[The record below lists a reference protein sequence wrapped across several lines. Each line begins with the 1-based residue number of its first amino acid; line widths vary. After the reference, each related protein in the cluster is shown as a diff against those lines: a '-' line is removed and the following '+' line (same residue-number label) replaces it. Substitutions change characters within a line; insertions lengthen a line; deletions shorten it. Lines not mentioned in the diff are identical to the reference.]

1 MKIRRYL
8 MAAVLAEVIGLACL
22 WLAIGLLRTGA
33 HQQQIVEMLYQSTPY
48 DRNGRAYCNGSLL
61 SSMYLKPEFQGCW
74 LIKDR
79 ALCIAGQLDFVDNA
93 LPSLVG
99 FPAITVFAL
108 RTFDRQRKQ
117 KPRDS
122 VGMVKERGVYASG

>member
-8 MAAVLAEVIGLACL
+8 MAAVLAGAIGLACL
-22 WLAIGLLRTGA
+22 WLAIGLFRTGA
-33 HQQQIVEMLYQSTPY
+33 HQQQMVEMLYQSTPY

-79 ALCIAGQLDFVDNA
+79 ALYIAGQLDFVDSA
-93 LPSLVG
+93 LPFLIG
-99 FPAITVFAL
+99 FPAVAVFAL
-108 RTFDRQRKQ
+108 WTCDRQRKQ
-117 KPRDS
+117 
-122 VGMVKERGVYASG
+122 YH